1 MSDVAV
7 YEATRGVWRVGSRR
21 DGAKYAFTVVDG
33 IVKEVYV
40 ISAWQPALTASYS
53 TRRLDRALAKGR
65 WEFVGSRAS
74 GAVRDKYVG
83 RSVAHYFRKGAQNPV
98 IYINVPE

>member
-1 MSDVAV
+1 MSKPVNISEPVLLIRVPQAYRAGMSDVAV

-40 ISAWQPALTASYS
+40 ISAWQPALTASFDAEA
-53 TRRLDRALAKGR
+53 R
-65 WEFVGSRAS
+65 S
-74 GAVRDKYVG
+74 GAGEGPLGIR
-83 RSVAHYFRKGAQNPV
+83 R
-98 IYINVPE
+98 